1 MIGRRTQGTQT
12 GVPSRPIAHRRSR
25 AWIASIL
32 SALLALQLAGCERK
46 PQEQQPSGPAP
57 TNVTVAVVQ
66 VRDIEVREETVGTV
80 EGVINPMINAEV
92 AGVVTQVTGRAG
104 AAVKAGDTLAIIDPT
119 DLRLQREVSQA
130 EVARLEA
137 ELAKQNRVV
146 ERTQQLVKQRFV
158 SEAALDDA
166 LSLQKSLREQLEG
179 ARASKSLIDRSIG
192 KTRVSAPIDGRIDRP
207 IVAPGEYVKVGDPLF
222 QLVSSR
228 VLNVYLPFPESSR
241 ARLQPGQPVRLTTP
255 AAPDQPIEA
264 QLAEIKP
271 VVGDVNRAVNVIVRL
286 KGFDAWSPGATVN
299 GSVLVEVRKNVV
311 TVPEISVVLRPAGK
325 VVYVVADNKA
335 VQKVVTTGV
344 KQAGAIEIVSGVSA
358 GEQVVV
364 DGAGFLTDQAPV
376 RVLATR

>member
-1 MIGRRTQGTQT
+1 VRRFTWGR
-12 GVPSRPIAHRRSR
+12 SASR
-25 AWIASIL
+25 ARCAGSIL
-32 SALLALQLAGCERK
+32 AALLALQLAGCERK
-46 PQEQQPSGPAP
+46 AQEPKASGPAP
-57 TNVTVAVVQ
+57 TNVTLAAAQ
-66 VRDIEVREETVGTV
+66 VRDIDVREETVGTV

-92 AGVVTQVTGRAG
+92 AGVVTQVIGRAG

-137 ELAKQNRVV
+137 ELAKQTRVV

-192 KTRVSAPIDGRIDRP
+192 KTRVRAPIDGRIDRP
-207 IVAPGEYVKVGDPLF
+207 IVSPGEYVKLGDPLF

-228 VLNVYLPFPESSR
+228 VLNVYLPFPESSGG
-241 ARLQPGQPVRLTTP
+241 RLKPGQPVRLTTP

-286 KGFDAWSPGATVN
+286 KGFDAWSPGSTVN
-299 GSVLVEVRKNVV
+299 GSVLVEVRKGVV
-311 TVPEISVVLRPAGK
+311 TVPEISVILRPAGK
-325 VVYVVADNKA
+325 VVYVVKDGQAL
-335 VQKVVTTGV
+335 QRVVATGV
-344 KQAGAIEIVSGVSA
+344 KQGGVIEIVSGVSA

-376 RVLATR
+376 RVVASK

>member
-1 MIGRRTQGTQT
+1 VTPPRA
-12 GVPSRPIAHRRSR
+12 PSYRLGCNGLFARIAG
-25 AWIASIL
+25 AAAA
-32 SALLALQLAGCERK
+32 ALLAAHLAGCERK
-46 PQEQQPSGPAP
+46 GPEQKPAGPAP
-57 TNVTVAVVQ
+57 TNVTVAPAE

-80 EGVINPMINAEV
+80 EGVINPVINAEV
-92 AGVVTQVTGRAG
+92 AGVVTRVIGRAG
-104 AAVKAGDTLAIIDPT
+104 DAVKAGDTLAIIDPT
-119 DLRLQREVSQA
+119 DLRLQREVAQA
-130 EVARLEA
+130 EVARLDA

-192 KTRVSAPIDGRIDRP
+192 KTRVSAPIDGRIDKP

-228 VLNVYLPFPESSR
+228 VLNVYLPFPEASR
-241 ARLQPGQPVRLTTP
+241 ARLRPGQPVRLTTP
-255 AAPDQPIEA
+255 SAPDRPIEA

-299 GSVLVEVRKNVV
+299 GSVLVEVRKGVV
-311 TVPEISVVLRPAGK
+311 AVPEISVVLRPAGK
-325 VVYVVADNKA
+325 VVYVVQDGKA
-335 VQKVVTTGV
+335 VQKLVTTGV
-344 KQAGAIEIVSGVSA
+344 KQGGMIEIVSGLSA

-376 RVLATR
+376 RALASK